1 MVAIL
6 ESPRT
11 SAWRFAPAAPD
22 DTVFVPLAA
31 ELAAEFATRAAAHD
45 QEGTFPFE
53 NFARM
58 EDSGFTRLAVPRE
71 LGGPGATMRQVCY
84 AMAELARGC
93 AGTAI
98 AVNMH
103 HYLVLANVF
112 RWKKGLPGAEA
123 LLRRVASD
131 GLILMTSGGFD
142 GLRPTGTAERVEGGF
157 RVTGRKVFCS
167 QAPVAGAIT
176 TMAVLREPDTE
187 PVVLLMGIPTN
198 APGVRMVETWDA
210 LGMRASGSHDL
221 LLEDVFVPEAQISA
235 QRPWARLD
243 PALRVAGIH
252 FAPTVASVYAGIA
265 AAARD
270 EAVAALRERSDP
282 LAQRQVGLMDATLRT
297 MWWALMGAIGEMGD
311 EYGPTD
317 AVMAP
322 LMVAKRQVMTGA
334 QEVVDLAMEVAGG
347 RSYFRSSPLERAYRD
362 VRAGKYHP
370 MTPERTLLYTGQL
383 ALGLPA
389 DTIW

>member
-1 MVAIL
+1 MAVML
-6 ESPRT
+6 EAPRT
-11 SAWRFAPAAPD
+11 STWHFASAAAGD
-22 DTVFVPLAA
+22 DAFVPLAA
-31 ELAAEFATRAAAHD
+31 DLAAEFAPRAAAHD
-45 QEGTFPFE
+45 QANTFPYE

-58 EDSGFTRLAVPRE
+58 SESGFMGLAVPRE
-71 LGGPGATMRQVCY
+71 LGGLGANLRQVCN
-84 AMAELARGC
+84 AQAELARGC

-103 HYLVLANVF
+103 HYLVLSNVF

-123 LLRRVASD
+123 LLRRVADD
-131 GLILMTSGGFD
+131 GLILMTSGGSD
-142 GLRPTGTAERVEGGF
+142 GLRPAATAERVEGGY
-157 RVTGRKVFCS
+157 RVSGRKVFCS
-167 QAPVAGAIT
+167 QAPVAGVIA
-176 TMAVLREPDTE
+176 TMAVLQEPDTE
-187 PVVLLMGIPTN
+187 PVVLLMGIPTS
-198 APGVRMVETWDA
+198 APGVQVVETWDA

-221 LLEDVFVPEAQISA
+221 VLEDVFVSEAQISA
-235 QRPWARLD
+235 RRPWAKLD

-265 AAARD
+265 ASARD
-270 EAVAALRERSDP
+270 EAVAIVRDRSDP
-282 LAQRQVGLMDATLRT
+282 LVQRQIGLMDATLRT
-297 MWWALMGAIGEMGD
+297 MWWALMGAIAEMGD

-322 LMVAKRQVMTGA
+322 VMIAKRQVIVGA

-347 RSYFRSSPLERAYRD
+347 RSYFRSSPLERAFRD

-370 MTPERTLLYTGQL
+370 MTPERTLLYAGQL
-383 ALGLPA
+383 ALGMPA

>member
-6 ESPRT
+6 ELPRT
-11 SAWRFAPAAPD
+11 AGWRFAPAAPGD
-22 DTVFVPLAA
+22 DAFVPMAADLATEFAPRAA
-31 ELAAEFATRAAAHD
+31 EHD
-45 QEGTFPFE
+45 QENTFAFE

-58 EDSGFTRLAVPRE
+58 EETGFLRLAVPQE
-71 LGGPGATMRQVCY
+71 LGGLGANLRQVCY

-112 RWKKGLPGAEA
+112 RWRKGLPGADA
-123 LLRRVASD
+123 LLRRVAND
-131 GLILMTSGGFD
+131 GLILMTSGGSD
-142 GLRPTGTAERVEGGF
+142 GLRPSAIAERVEGGF
-157 RVTGRKVFCS
+157 RVSGRKVFCS
-167 QAPVAGAIT
+167 QAPVAGAIA
-176 TMAVLREPDTE
+176 TMAVLREPDSE

-221 LLEDVFVPEAQISA
+221 LLENVYVSEAQISA
-235 QRPWARLD
+235 QRPWAKLD

-270 EAVAALRERSDP
+270 ESVSVLRERNDP
-282 LAQRQVGLMDATLRT
+282 LAQRQVGRMDATLRT

-311 EYGPTD
+311 DYGPTD

-322 LMVAKRQVMTGA
+322 LMVAKRQVMVGA
-334 QEVVDLAMEVAGG
+334 QEVVDLAMEVSGG

-383 ALGLPA
+383 ALGLSA

>member
-1 MVAIL
+1 MVALL
-6 ESPRT
+6 EAPRT
-11 SAWRFAPAAPD
+11 STWRFAPAAPHD
-22 DTVFVPLAA
+22 DAFVALAA
-31 ELAAEFATRAAAHD
+31 DLAAEFAPRAAEHD
-45 QEGTFPFE
+45 RASTFPFE

-58 EDSGFTRLAVPRE
+58 EETGFLRLAVPQE
-71 LGGPGATMRQVCY
+71 LGGLGATLRQVCY

-112 RWKKGLPGAEA
+112 RWRKGFPGAEA
-123 LLRRVASD
+123 LLRRVAED
-131 GLILMTSGGFD
+131 GLILMTSGGSD

-157 RVTGRKVFCS
+157 RVSGRKVFCS
-167 QAPVAGAIT
+167 QAPVAGAIA
-176 TMAVLREPDTE
+176 TMAVLREPDAE
-187 PVVLLMGIPTN
+187 PVVLLMGIPTS

-221 LLEDVFVPEAQISA
+221 LLEDVFVSEAQVSA
-235 QRPWARLD
+235 QRPWAKLD

-270 EAVAALRERSDP
+270 EAVAAVRERSDP
-282 LAQRQVGLMDATLRT
+282 LAQRQIGLMDATLRS

-311 EYGPTD
+311 DYGPAD
-317 AVMAP
+317 AIMAP
-322 LMVAKRQVMTGA
+322 LMIAKRQVTVGA

-347 RSYFRSSPLERAYRD
+347 RSYFRSSPLERAFRD

-370 MTPERTLLYTGQL
+370 MTPERTLLYAGQL